1 MSSKSRWVRRYLDLA
16 VAEAKLTLS
25 HSFLPFPPDL
35 ATMES
40 KLEANTYNTLAE
52 FIYDAKL
59 IFSNCRAYND
69 LGSNCTSFGVRSLR
83 LLELIPRPPLQT
95 SRTPTNSSTTW
106 RSRSR
111 CTRMISW
118 LSL

>member
-1 MSSKSRWVRRYLDLA
+1 MLSSSRWVRAAFGGLHLVQD
-16 VAEAKLTLS
+16 EADP
-25 HSFLPFPPDL
+25 FLPSFADL

-69 LGSNCTSFGVRSLR
+69 LGSNCTSRHLFAASARADPPSSLPADVKNANK
-83 LLELIPRPPLQT
+83 LEHYLDEQVKVYKDD
-95 SRTPTNSSTTW
+95 
-106 RSRSR
+106 
-111 CTRMISW
+111 
-118 LSL
+118 